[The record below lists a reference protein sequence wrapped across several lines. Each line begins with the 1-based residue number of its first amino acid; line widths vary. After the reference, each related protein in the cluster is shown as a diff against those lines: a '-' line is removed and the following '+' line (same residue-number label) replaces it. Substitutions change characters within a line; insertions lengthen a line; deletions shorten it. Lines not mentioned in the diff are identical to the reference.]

1 MVSYHITRRLKTID
15 QLNSKKWYL
24 LDGEDEDDT
33 LDVVNIFLQVFPELN
48 EGEHYYF
55 ASDYN
60 ENGEYWN
67 NAIWVECGASG
78 KKAFEGIYKAK
89 VKRLLEFLTS
99 KGLLQ
104 TYNESLFNDTRN
116 TYMKGT
122 ESTWEFEA
130 MAYYHG
136 DHEVSMINKELYNI
150 ADFYELPEDPVV
162 IDHWIKTDKETGLEV
177 KIPKFEINQI
187 AGVVLGKNKNKS
199 TITLLTESGAVFAKF
214 QKGQFSFYDR
224 SISIPDEETGKNK
237 VVERFWFTRGNILMI
252 RGIRRGSHFAVK
264 NYKNSLWTHSV
275 SLVEKIYD
283 DGICLT
289 KDERYRI
296 ED

>member
-1 MVSYHITRRLKTID
+1 
-15 QLNSKKWYL
+15 
-24 LDGEDEDDT
+24 
-33 LDVVNIFLQVFPELN
+33 
-48 EGEHYYF
+48 
-55 ASDYN
+55 
-60 ENGEYWN
+60 
-67 NAIWVECGASG
+67 
-78 KKAFEGIYKAK
+78 
-89 VKRLLEFLTS
+89 
-99 KGLLQ
+99 
-104 TYNESLFNDTRN
+104 
-116 TYMKGT
+116 
-122 ESTWEFEA
+122 

-150 ADFYELPEDPVV
+150 ADLYELPDDPVV
-162 IDHWIKTDKETGLEV
+162 IDHWIKTDKETGQEV

-199 TITLLTESGAVFAKF
+199 TITLLTESGAVFVKF

-237 VVERFWFTRGNILMI
+237 VVERSWFTRGNILMI
-252 RGIRRGSHFAVK
+252 RGIRRGSHFTVK